1 MPEQKILANKDAEQS
16 ILGAVFFDESV
27 IRLLKDKVVKE
38 DFNYVRHQEIF
49 DCMIELYNQHT
60 PIDYTTVISALSDK
74 GKINDCGGSEYI
86 LGLMD
91 SVPSIANI
99 ETYIELVKDKA
110 VQRKV
115 IKACNDIIIESNKD
129 IEDSKAFLDS
139 VEKKIYE
146 ATKERTAKDLTPV
159 AAVLDETYQKIQD
172 NASRDGDVI
181 GIDTGY
187 KELNRL
193 TLGFQPSELIILAA
207 RPSMGKTAFALNLA
221 CNVASLKSRPYV
233 AFFSMEMSLDQLALR
248 LISAKS
254 NIDQSQLKTGKF
266 YDRESWSRISYAI
279 DELKQYNIMF
289 DESGVSTVQQLR
301 SLCRKKKSEG
311 KLDLVVIDYL
321 QLLSSSTKN
330 DSRVQE
336 VSEIS
341 RSLKEMAKE
350 LNIPVIALSQLSRTL
365 EQRQDKRPIM
375 SDLRESGSIEQD
387 ADIVMFIYRD
397 AYYNKE
403 SEKKN
408 IAEILIQKNRN
419 GIVGSFELI
428 FKGECT
434 NFIDM
439 AQEGTE
445 ED

>member
-1 MPEQKILANKDAEQS
+1 MAEQKVLANKDAEQS
-16 ILGAVFFDESV
+16 ILGAVFYDEST

-38 DFNYVRHQEIF
+38 DFYFLRHQEIF
-49 DCMIELYNQHT
+49 ECMVELFDHKT
-60 PIDYTTVISALSDK
+60 PIDSTTVISSLDDK
-74 GKINDCGGSEYI
+74 GKLNECGGSEYI

-91 SVPSIANI
+91 AVPSISNI

-129 IEDSKAFLDS
+129 IEDSKTFLDG

-146 ATKERTAKDLTPV
+146 ATKERTAKDLTQV
-159 AAVLDETYQKIQD
+159 ASILEDSYQKIKD
-172 NASRDGDVI
+172 NASRDGDVT

-187 KELNRL
+187 RELNRL
-193 TLGFQPSELIILAA
+193 TLGFQKSELIILAA

-221 CNVASLKSRPYV
+221 CNVASLKTRPYV

-254 NIDQSQLKTGKF
+254 NIDQSTLKTGKF
-266 YDRESWSRISYAI
+266 YEKDAWSRIRYAI
-279 DELKQYNIMF
+279 DELKDYNLLF

-311 KLDLVVIDYL
+311 KLDMVVIDYL
-321 QLLSSSTKN
+321 QLLSSSSKN

-350 LNIPVIALSQLSRTL
+350 LDIPVIALSQLSRTL
-365 EQRQDKRPIM
+365 EARQDKRPIM

-445 ED
+445 E